1 MAKQNLN
8 ERFQQLAGI
17 KSLYENEETP
27 VEISGE
33 EMKEF
38 LMQEGELN
46 EGVFAA
52 IGGLIALLG
61 AAGVTTALEM
71 ALEDPAVAE
80 KYPTF
85 AKIIDS
91 LKAIGNSSLVKGIK
105 EGDKKDKDGKTGK
118 TKSGEYTHPLA
129 DTAG

>member
-38 LMQEGELN
+38 LM
-46 EGVFAA
+46 
-52 IGGLIALLG
+52 
-61 AAGVTTALEM
+61 
-71 ALEDPAVAE
+71 
-80 KYPTF
+80 
-85 AKIIDS
+85 
-91 LKAIGNSSLVKGIK
+91 
-105 EGDKKDKDGKTGK
+105 
-118 TKSGEYTHPLA
+118 
-129 DTAG
+129 

>member
-71 ALEDPAVAE
+71 ALEDPTVSE
-80 KYPTF
+80 KYPKLTKVF
-85 AKIIDS
+85 DA
-91 LKAIGNSSLVKGIK
+91 LKAIGNSGLTKGIK
-105 EGDKKDKDGKTGK
+105 EK
-118 TKSGEYTHPLA
+118 
-129 DTAG
+129 

>member
-1 MAKQNLN
+1 MAKENLN
-8 ERFQQLAGI
+8 ERLQQLAGI

-52 IGGLIALLG
+52 IGGLIALLS
-61 AAGVTTALEM
+61 AAGVTTAIEM
-71 ALEDPAVAE
+71 ALEDPAIAE
-80 KYPTF
+80 KYPKLKDVF
-85 AKIIDS
+85 DS
-91 LKAIGNSSLVKGIK
+91 LKAIGNSGLTKGIK
-105 EGDKKDKDGKTGK
+105 
-118 TKSGEYTHPLA
+118 
-129 DTAG
+129 

>member
-71 ALEDPAVAE
+71 ALEDPAISE
-80 KYPTF
+80 KYPKLTKVF
-85 AKIIDS
+85 DA
-91 LKAIGNSSLVKGIK
+91 LKAIGNSGLTKGIK
-105 EGDKKDKDGKTGK
+105 
-118 TKSGEYTHPLA
+118 
-129 DTAG
+129 

>member
-1 MAKQNLN
+1 MKNIQTLT
-8 ERFQQLAGI
+8 ERLQELAGI
-17 KSLYENEETP
+17 KEVSPFTRRKPQASGNEEDI

-33 EMKEF
+33 EMKDF

-71 ALEDPAVAE
+71 ALEDPAISE
-80 KYPTF
+80 KYPKLTKVF
-85 AKIIDS
+85 DA
-91 LKAIGNSSLVKGIK
+91 LKAIGNSGLTKGIK
-105 EGDKKDKDGKTGK
+105 
-118 TKSGEYTHPLA
+118 
-129 DTAG
+129 

>member
-1 MAKQNLN
+1 MKKKLN

-71 ALEDPAVAE
+71 ALEDPAISE
-80 KYPTF
+80 KYPKLTKVF
-85 AKIIDS
+85 DA
-91 LKAIGNSSLVKGIK
+91 LKAIGNSGLTKGIK
-105 EGDKKDKDGKTGK
+105 
-118 TKSGEYTHPLA
+118 
-129 DTAG
+129 

>member
-71 ALEDPAVAE
+71 ALEDPAVSE
-80 KYPTF
+80 KYPKLTKVF
-85 AKIIDS
+85 DA
-91 LKAIGNSSLVKGIK
+91 LKAIGNSGLTKGIK
-105 EGDKKDKDGKTGK
+105 
-118 TKSGEYTHPLA
+118 
-129 DTAG
+129 